1 MDATTARHK
10 GESQFAS
17 TLAVG
22 LDILACFRPG
32 ETALGN
38 KDFADRTG
46 LSPSTV
52 ARLTYTLLKQGYLRR
67 DSGSRKYRPGLKL
80 LALIHPLLSGL
91 RLRQIAQ
98 PLMQSLATQIN
109 GAVSLVIRDRLEMVY
124 VETARANEHLQTH
137 PDIGATLPMLSTAA
151 GKAWLCTVTGEERDA
166 VLNRLRIEKPEEYA
180 LHANRLADAYTQYE
194 KHGFCANNRQWRPD
208 AYGFAVPVS
217 RPVDSNVFIFN
228 CGVPASD
235 GPFQTRLEEIVP
247 SLQSLVRGV
256 ESLAGLR

>member
-1 MDATTARHK
+1 MDATTERHK
-10 GESQFAS
+10 DESQFAT
-17 TLAVG
+17 TLALG

-32 ETALGN
+32 ETVLGN

-67 DSGSRKYRPGLKL
+67 DHGSRKYRPGLKL

-151 GKAWLCTVTGEERDA
+151 GKAWLCKASSQEREA
-166 VLNRLRIEKPEEYA
+166 VLNHLRVEKPDEYSR
-180 LHANRLADAYTQYE
+180 HAASLNVTYAQYE
-194 KHGFCANNRQWRPD
+194 KQGFCSNNRQWRPD

-217 RPVDSNVFIFN
+217 RAVDSNLFIFN

-235 GPFQTRLEEIVP
+235 GAFEARLEEIVP

-256 ESLAGLR
+256 ESLIGLR